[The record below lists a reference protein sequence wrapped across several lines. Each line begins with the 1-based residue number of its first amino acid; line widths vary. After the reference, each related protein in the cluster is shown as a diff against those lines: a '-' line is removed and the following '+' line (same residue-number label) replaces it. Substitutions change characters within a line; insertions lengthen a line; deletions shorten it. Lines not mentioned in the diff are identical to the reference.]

1 LAAVA
6 AVAATLWSW
15 RQMKSNKDAMPD
27 VKDHGQTQQEENAM
41 REVTRCTGIGTTAFV
56 AGLVAGVGTGLLFA
70 SQSGARTRRQL
81 HNLAKDMQE
90 EANEMLGDAKT
101 SIGKVI
107 EQGKSLVG

>member
-1 LAAVA
+1 
-6 AVAATLWSW
+6 
-15 RQMKSNKDAMPD
+15 MPD
-27 VKDHGQTQQEENAM
+27 VKDHGYTHQEEYAM
-41 REVTRCTGIGTTAFV
+41 TEETRCTGIGTTAFV
-56 AGLVAGVGTGLLFA
+56 AGLIAGIGTGLLFA

-90 EANEMLGDAKT
+90 EANHMLGDAKT

>member
-1 LAAVA
+1 
-6 AVAATLWSW
+6 
-15 RQMKSNKDAMPD
+15 MKSNEDAMPD
-27 VKDHGQTQQEENAM
+27 VEDHGQTQQKEHAMTEE
-41 REVTRCTGIGTTAFV
+41 TRCTGIGTTAFV
-56 AGLVAGVGTGLLFA
+56 AGLVAGIGTGLLFA

-90 EANEMLGDAKT
+90 EANHMLGDAKT

>member
-1 LAAVA
+1 
-6 AVAATLWSW
+6 
-15 RQMKSNKDAMPD
+15 MKSNEDAMPD
-27 VKDHGQTQQEENAM
+27 VKHHGQTQQEEHVM
-41 REVTRCTGIGTTAFV
+41 TEETGCTGIGTTAFV
-56 AGLVAGVGTGLLFA
+56 AGLVAGIGTGLLFA

-90 EANEMLGDAKT
+90 EANQMLGDAKT